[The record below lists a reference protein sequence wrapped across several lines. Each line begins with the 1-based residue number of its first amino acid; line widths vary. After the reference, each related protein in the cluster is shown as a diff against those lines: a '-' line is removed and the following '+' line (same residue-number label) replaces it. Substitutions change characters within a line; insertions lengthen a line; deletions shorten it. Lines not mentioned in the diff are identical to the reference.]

1 MTVPETNSSWRTN
14 RVNLYSLKNPE
25 LEEFKGEFPREM
37 EENEMPPNSKV
48 PSEVRAAKNKE
59 VRQTPLRKPTTQIW
73 HGNELPIC
81 KAFCDTTLSRDFW
94 FSGSVFIFFLGP
106 KLESPKGYL
115 KPLLWHTN
123 QLLQT
128 NDSHGS
134 VLLNQTFPAHGKFLS
149 SFFFFL

>member
-1 MTVPETNSSWRTN
+1 MTLPETNSSWRTN
-14 RVNLYSLKNPE
+14 RVNLHSLINPE

-94 FSGSVFIFFLGP
+94 FNGSVFISFFLSKTREP
-106 KLESPKGYL
+106 QRILETFAVAYQPTTSNKWL
-115 KPLLWHTN
+115 AWKCTTKPNFSCSW
-123 QLLQT
+123 Q
-128 NDSHGS
+128 
-134 VLLNQTFPAHGKFLS
+134 V
-149 SFFFFL
+149 SFFFL